1 MKIGCNPAGRSVRP
15 GIMRYS
21 TKLIGTT
28 RLAGAA
34 LVLTMAAACGS
45 PTSMANAPASGTETA
60 PPSGSASAPPSSPGK
75 PQFNPPAGAVR
86 VPDKQVDG
94 AALPKTFPKEVY
106 SDSGGKVLVVRA
118 EEGGCGHALGS
129 AVEQSAQRVVV
140 DLSETK
146 AQTGQMCTMDLRHPV
161 ISVPLGAP
169 LGERTV
175 VLKQSPPR

>member
-1 MKIGCNPAGRSVRP
+1 
-15 GIMRYS
+15 MRYS

-45 PTSMANAPASGTETA
+45 PTSMANAPASGTESA
-60 PPSGSASAPPSSPGK
+60 PPSGSGSASASASTPVPPPGK
-75 PQFNPPAGAVR
+75 PQFDPPQGAVR
-86 VPDKQVDG
+86 VPDNRVDG

-106 SDSGGKVLVVRA
+106 SDNGGTVLVVRA
-118 EEGGCGHALGS
+118 EEGGCGHALGE
-129 AVEQSAQRVVV
+129 AVEQSAQKVVV

-161 ISVPLGAP
+161 ISVALAAP

-175 VLKQSPPR
+175 VLKRSAPR

>member
-1 MKIGCNPAGRSVRP
+1 
-15 GIMRYS
+15 MRYS

-45 PTSMANAPASGTETA
+45 PAGMANAPASGTETA
-60 PPSGSASAPPSSPGK
+60 PPSGSTSAPPQGK
-75 PQFNPPAGAVR
+75 PQFNPPQGAVR
-86 VPDKQVDG
+86 VPDGRVDG

-106 SDSGGKVLVVRA
+106 SDNGGTVLVVRA
-118 EEGGCGHALGS
+118 EEGGCGHALGE
-129 AVEQSAQRVVV
+129 AVEQTPQKVVV

-175 VLKQSPPR
+175 VLKQSAPR

>member
-1 MKIGCNPAGRSVRP
+1 M
-15 GIMRYS
+15 
-21 TKLIGTT
+21 
-28 RLAGAA
+28 
-34 LVLTMAAACGS
+34 LTMAAACGS
-45 PTSMANAPASGTETA
+45 PAGMANAPASGTETA
-60 PPSGSASAPPSSPGK
+60 PPSGSASAPATGK

-86 VPDKQVDG
+86 VPDSRVDG

-129 AVEQSAQRVVV
+129 AVEQTAQRVVV

-169 LGERTV
+169 LGERVV

>member
-1 MKIGCNPAGRSVRP
+1 
-15 GIMRYS
+15 MRYS

-45 PTSMANAPASGTETA
+45 PTSMANAPASGTESA
-60 PPSGSASAPPSSPGK
+60 PASASTSTSVPPPGK
-75 PQFNPPAGAVR
+75 PQFDPPQGAQR
-86 VPDKQVDG
+86 VPDNRVDG

-106 SDSGGKVLVVRA
+106 SDNGGTVLVVRA
-118 EEGGCGHALGS
+118 EEGGCGHALGE
-129 AVEQSAQRVVV
+129 AVEQSAQKVVV

-161 ISVPLGAP
+161 ISVALAAP

-175 VLKQSPPR
+175 VLKQSAPR

>member
-1 MKIGCNPAGRSVRP
+1 
-15 GIMRYS
+15 MRYS

-45 PTSMANAPASGTETA
+45 PTSMANAPASGTESA
-60 PPSGSASAPPSSPGK
+60 PPSGSTSTSTSVPPPGK
-75 PQFNPPAGAVR
+75 PQFDPPQGAER
-86 VPDKQVDG
+86 VPDNRVDG

-106 SDSGGKVLVVRA
+106 ADNGGTVLVVRA
-118 EEGGCGHALGS
+118 EEGGCGHALGE
-129 AVEQSAQRVVV
+129 AVEQTAQKVVV

-161 ISVPLGAP
+161 ISVALAAP

>member
-1 MKIGCNPAGRSVRP
+1 
-15 GIMRYS
+15 MRYS

-34 LVLTMAAACGS
+34 LVLTMAAGCGG
-45 PTSMANAPASGTETA
+45 PANMANAPASGSETA
-60 PPSGSASAPPSSPGK
+60 PQGGSTTSSSPSVPPPGK
-75 PQFNPPAGAVR
+75 PQFDPPQGAQR
-86 VPDKQVDG
+86 VPDNRVDG

-106 SDSGGKVLVVRA
+106 SDNGGTVLVVRA
-118 EEGGCGHALGS
+118 EEGGCGHALGE
-129 AVEQSAQRVVV
+129 AVEQTPQKVVV

-161 ISVPLGAP
+161 ISVALAAP